1 MQGYVVR
8 RLLALIPTLIFAS
21 FIVFMTVRMIPG
33 NIIDLMLSQ
42 NDVSASKATRAQLEM
57 ALGLDQPVYIQYF
70 RWIGAILFH
79 GDLGKSLWS
88 NTSVMDEI
96 LHRLPVTFELG
107 LMALIVA
114 LIVGIPIG
122 VYAALKQDTVGD
134 YILRTVSILALAIPA
149 FWTGTLVMV
158 FPSLWWG
165 WSPSVRFV
173 SLTQDPVAHLLQLL
187 IPALI
192 LGKAFSAIIMRL
204 TRTLMLEVLRQ
215 DYIRTARAKG
225 LSVGTIVTRHALRNA
240 LIPVVTLV
248 GLQAPVLFG
257 GAVILEQIFVIPG
270 MGLLLLEAVSSRDYP
285 VITGVFLII
294 GVSVVMINL
303 LVDLSYG
310 WLDPRVRSR

>member
-1 MQGYVVR
+1 MQGYVIR

-70 RWIGAILFH
+70 RWMGAMLLH

-122 VYAALKQDTVGD
+122 VYAALKQDTIGD
-134 YILRTVSILALAIPA
+134 
-149 FWTGTLVMV
+149 
-158 FPSLWWG
+158 
-165 WSPSVRFV
+165 
-173 SLTQDPVAHLLQLL
+173 
-187 IPALI
+187 
-192 LGKAFSAIIMRL
+192 
-204 TRTLMLEVLRQ
+204 
-215 DYIRTARAKG
+215 
-225 LSVGTIVTRHALRNA
+225 
-240 LIPVVTLV
+240 
-248 GLQAPVLFG
+248 
-257 GAVILEQIFVIPG
+257 
-270 MGLLLLEAVSSRDYP
+270 
-285 VITGVFLII
+285 
-294 GVSVVMINL
+294 
-303 LVDLSYG
+303 
-310 WLDPRVRSR
+310 